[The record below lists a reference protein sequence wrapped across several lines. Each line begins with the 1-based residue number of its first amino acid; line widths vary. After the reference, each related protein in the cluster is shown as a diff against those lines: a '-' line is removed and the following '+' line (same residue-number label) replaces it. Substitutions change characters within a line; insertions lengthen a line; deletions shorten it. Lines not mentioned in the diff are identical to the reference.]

1 MYTYLVLEKRKLII
15 GWGKMVDSP
24 VVVRDDLPANAAD
37 YVLMPAGRR
46 FWRWADNVPASRS
59 SHGCV

>member
-1 MYTYLVLEKRKLII
+1 
-15 GWGKMVDSP
+15 MVDSP
-24 VVVRDDLPANAAD
+24 MVVRDLPANAAD
-37 YVLMPAGRR
+37 YVPMTAGRR